1 MSELS
6 KALLSRTPVNWGC
19 AIATLREKLAQQD
32 KEDLHSLDTSL
43 ARIVA
48 DTGRGRARVYST
60 AWLSNVLESHGHSIS
75 RSTIERHIKGRCSC
89 GKSQ

>member
-19 AIATLREKLAQQD
+19 KIATLRETLD
-32 KEDLHSLDTSL
+32 KEDLQSLNTSL
-43 ARIVA
+43 ERIAA
-48 DTGRGRARVYST
+48 DSGRGRARVYST
-60 AWLSNVLESHGHSIS
+60 EWLANILNSHGHPIS
-75 RSTIERHIKGRCSC
+75 RSTIERHIKGKCSC